1 MQFNVHCLHFSR
13 QCTHS
18 IQFNTKVGCLKSN
31 LIDFTLV
38 KLTFSIFDIS
48 WQLKSTLQESRF

>member
-48 WQLKSTLQESRF
+48 WQLKSTLQ